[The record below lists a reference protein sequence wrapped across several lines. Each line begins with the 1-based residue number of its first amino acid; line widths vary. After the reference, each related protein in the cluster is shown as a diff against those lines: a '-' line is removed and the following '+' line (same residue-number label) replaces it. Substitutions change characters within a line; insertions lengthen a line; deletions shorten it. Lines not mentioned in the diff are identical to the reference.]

1 MSAVLNDL
9 LSLAPDQQLAPLA
22 RLANSL
28 ADARGRGEA
37 VDAEEVAA
45 TQAALVAL
53 LESGAGEG
61 RQRLELGEALGRLGD
76 PRLRLPTQED
86 YWVEV
91 PLEGYSLR
99 VGRFLVTNWEWQ
111 RWVDDGGYAHD
122 EHWTPEGLRWRDG
135 GSDRWTD
142 LMQNPSLSRFLLP
155 NQPVVGVN
163 WYEAMAYARAMGAR
177 LPERAERG
185 QITRGPQKRPYPWGE
200 PFGAGNANT
209 REEVLGR
216 PCAVGLFRADMTPE
230 GVFDLAGNAAEWAL
244 DEVGDKRGIHP
255 GSWKQPSMA
264 SWAKALALLPP
275 EGRAP
280 DLGFR
285 LVQDVA

>member
-1 MSAVLNDL
+1 MSVALKDL
-9 LSLAPDQQLAPLA
+9 LSLPLEEQLEPLT
-22 RLANSL
+22 RVANGL
-28 ADARGRGEA
+28 ADAIARGEQPGEADQAA
-37 VDAEEVAA
+37 VV
-45 TQAALVAL
+45 AALVAL
-53 LESGAGEG
+53 VESGVGEG
-61 RQRLELGEALGRLGD
+61 RVRLELGEALGRLGD
-76 PRLRLPTQED
+76 PRLRLPGDAD
-86 YWVEV
+86 YWVDV

-111 RWVDDGGYAHD
+111 RWVDEGGYARD
-122 EHWTPEGLRWRDG
+122 EHWTAAGLSWRDG
-135 GSDRWTD
+135 GSDRWSD
-142 LMQNPSLSRFLLP
+142 LMKSGSLSRFLVP

-163 WYEAMAYARAMGAR
+163 WYEAMAYARSFGAR

-185 QITRGPQKRPYPWGE
+185 QIIRGVEKRPYPWGE

-216 PCAVGLFRADMTPE
+216 SCAVGLFRADVTPE
-230 GVFDLAGNAAEWAL
+230 GVWDLAGNAAEWSL
-244 DEVGDKRGIHP
+244 DEVGDKRVIHP

-264 SWAKALALLPP
+264 SWAKALALLAP

-285 LVQDVA
+285 LVAEAP

>member
-1 MSAVLNDL
+1 MSALKDL
-9 LSLAPDQQLAPLA
+9 LSLPPDEQLAPLT
-22 RLANSL
+22 RLANGL
-28 ADARGRGEA
+28 ADARDRAEV
-37 VDAEEVAA
+37 VDETEVAA
-45 TQAALVAL
+45 VVAALVAL
-53 LESGAGEG
+53 VESGAGEG
-61 RQRLELGEALGRLGD
+61 RARLELGEALGRLGD
-76 PRLRLPTQED
+76 PRLRLPSDAD
-86 YWVEV
+86 YWVQV
-91 PLEGYSLR
+91 PLEGYALK

-111 RWVDDGGYAHD
+111 RWVDAGGYAHD
-122 EHWTPEGLRWRDG
+122 EHWTPAGLLWRDG

-142 LMQNPSLSRFLLP
+142 LMNNPSLSRFLVP

-163 WYEAMAYARAMGAR
+163 WYEAMAYARSFGAR

-185 QITRGPQKRPYPWGE
+185 QITRGLEKRPYPWGE
-200 PFGAGNANT
+200 PFGSGNSNT

-216 PCAVGLFRADMTPE
+216 PTAVGLFRADVTPE
-230 GVFDLAGNAAEWAL
+230 GVWDLAGNAAEWAL
-244 DEVGDKRGIHP
+244 DEVGDKRVIHP

-285 LVQDVA
+285 LVAEAG

>member
-1 MSAVLNDL
+1 MSAVLKDL
-9 LSLAPDQQLAPLA
+9 LSLPPEDQLTPLT
-22 RLANSL
+22 RLASAL
-28 ADARGRGEA
+28 ADAQDRGEA
-37 VDAEEVAA
+37 ASEDDLAA
-45 TQAALVAL
+45 TRAALVAL
-53 LESGAGEG
+53 VASGVGEG
-61 RQRLELGEALGRLGD
+61 RARLELGEALGRLGD
-76 PRLRLPTQED
+76 PRLRRPNQPD

-91 PLEGYSLR
+91 PLEGFNLR
-99 VGRFLVTNWEWQ
+99 VGRYLVTNWEWQ
-111 RWVDDGGYAHD
+111 RWVDEGGYAHD
-122 EHWTPEGLRWRDG
+122 ANWSPEGLLWRDG

-142 LMQNPSLSRFLLP
+142 LMKSPGLSRFLVP

-163 WYEAMAYARAMGAR
+163 WYEAMAYATAMGAR
-177 LPERAERG
+177 LPERAERS
-185 QITRGPQKRPYPWGE
+185 QITRGVGKRPYPWGE

-216 PCAVGLFRADMTPE
+216 PCAVGLFVADTTPE
-230 GVFDLAGNAAEWAL
+230 GVCDLAGNAAEWAI
-244 DEVGDKRGIHP
+244 DEVGDKRVTHP